1 MADCYPH
8 YGAHGAHGAHGAI
21 CRAEGGIGHIT
32 RYADGRPTRFSF
44 ERRFDRVPHVQI
56 TPDLGA
62 DPSVG
67 FRNFWIYFLS
77 NSGPAVDT
85 EGFSLG
91 VFTDVGHSVTFR
103 WTAIEIA
110 GWDHSR

>member
-1 MADCYPH
+1 MADCHPH
-8 YGAHGAHGAHGAI
+8 HCTHNAI
-21 CRAEGGIGHIT
+21 GQAEGGIGYIT

-44 ERRFDRVPHVQI
+44 QRRFNRVPHVQI

-77 NSGPAVDT
+77 NGGPAVDT

-91 VFTDVGHSVTFR
+91 VVTDVGHSVTFR
-103 WTAIEIA
+103 WTAIEIT
-110 GWDHSR
+110 GENNPW